1 MLDDLKKGKGL
12 DNNFCSWLYIKIMTI
27 HSVQRGR
34 KKKKKEKKKKMK
46 ANTYE
51 DYCTEKLDTTPS
63 QK

>member
-1 MLDDLKKGKGL
+1 MTLKKGKGL
-12 DNNFCSWLYIKIMTI
+12 DNNFCSWQIIVYKEAE
-27 HSVQRGR
+27 RKRKR
-34 KKKKKEKKKKMK
+34 KKRKKMK